1 MSLLTHVS
9 PETRRHDLRA
19 PFALE
24 CGARLGG
31 VRVAYRTWGDL
42 ADDGGNAVVVCHALT
57 GSADVDRWWPAL
69 LGDGRAFDPRRD
81 FIVSSNVLGGCYGTT
96 GPTSLRPGTDRRYG
110 PEFPPV
116 TVRDMVRLQMALLDH
131 LGVRRIKLVI
141 GGSLG
146 AMQVLEWALLDPG
159 RVEAIAPIAV
169 GGRHSAWCIGI
180 SEAQR
185 QAIYADGLWQGG
197 RYEPMRPPDA
207 GLAAAR
213 AIAMTSYR
221 SRASFERRFARARRL
236 AGEFTVE
243 AYLRH
248 HGEKLVERF
257 DANTYVGLT
266 RTMDS
271 HDVARDRGT
280 YEDVLRSIRQPALV
294 VGVDSDVL
302 YPVVEQVELAA
313 LLPNATFHELH
324 SDNGHD
330 AFLVDAADLEPVVR
344 RFRATPQVNA
354 AYASPA
360 AVMRPHE
367 GSRTH
372 HGGVAKRAASGT
384 AAVARL
390 ASPHR

>member
-1 MSLLTHVS
+1 MTPHAYIS
-9 PETRRHDLRA
+9 PQTRYHELRA

-31 VRVAYRTWGDL
+31 VRIAYRTWGEL

-69 LGDGRAFDPRRD
+69 LGPGKALDPGTD
-81 FIVSSNVLGGCYGTT
+81 FIVCSNVLGGCYGTI
-96 GPTSLRPGTDRRYG
+96 GPTSLRPGTDQRYG

-116 TVRDMVRLQMALLDH
+116 TVRDMVRLQMALLDE

-146 AMQVLEWALLDPG
+146 AMQVLEWALLDPD
-159 RVEAIAPIAV
+159 RVQAIAPIAV
-169 GGRHSAWCIGI
+169 GGRHSAWCIAI
-180 SEAQR
+180 SEVQR
-185 QAIYADGLWQGG
+185 QAIYADALWQGG
-197 RYEPMRPPDA
+197 RYEPARPPSA

-213 AIAMTSYR
+213 TVAMTSYR
-221 SRASFERRFARARRL
+221 SRASFERRFGRARRL
-236 AGEFTVE
+236 AGEFTIE

-266 RTMDS
+266 RAMDS
-271 HDVARDRGT
+271 HDVARNRGR

-302 YPVVEQVELAA
+302 YPTVEQVELAA
-313 LLPNATFHELH
+313 LLPNATLRELH

-330 AFLVDAADLEPVVR
+330 AFLVDAEALEPIVR
-344 RFRATPQVNA
+344 SFRSQLGVDVLDAPAPISRPLGGRARTRTRDVARCTTSGADTVAPV
-354 AYASPA
+354 ASP
-360 AVMRPHE
+360 R
-367 GSRTH
+367 R
-372 HGGVAKRAASGT
+372 
-384 AAVARL
+384 
-390 ASPHR
+390 